1 MAARHLTGLAAE
13 RQSQQLMAEANA
25 EDGLT
30 PVQQPAQNRHRVSAG
45 RGWVT
50 RTVRQENTVGPV
62 ANYIL
67 CRGSGGDY
75 SDMAAER
82 REHPQDVAFGAVIDC
97 YDVVTG
103 TLLEAITSLSVPH
116 GFGPLVGLA
125 AGYFLGQVHSFET
138 RPDASPITKQTHV
151 EASFGIM
158 CDDGFGGAEIANMRC
173 QPPGID
179 P

>member
-1 MAARHLTGLAAE
+1 MAARHLTGFAAE
-13 RQSQQLMAEANA
+13 RQSQQLVAEANA

-30 PVQQPAQNRHRVSAG
+30 PVQQPAQSRHRVSAG

-50 RTVRQENTVGPV
+50 RTVRQENAIGPV
-62 ANYIL
+62 ATYIV

-75 SDMAAER
+75 SNIAAVR
-82 REHPQDVAFGAVIDC
+82 REHPQYVAFGAIVDR

-103 TLLEAITSLSVPH
+103 APLEAITPLSVPH

-125 AGYFLGQVHSFET
+125 ARHLLGQIHPFET
-138 RPDASPITKQTHV
+138 RPHACPVMKRRNV

-158 CDDGFGGAEIANMRC
+158 RDDGV
-173 QPPGID
+173 
-179 P
+179 